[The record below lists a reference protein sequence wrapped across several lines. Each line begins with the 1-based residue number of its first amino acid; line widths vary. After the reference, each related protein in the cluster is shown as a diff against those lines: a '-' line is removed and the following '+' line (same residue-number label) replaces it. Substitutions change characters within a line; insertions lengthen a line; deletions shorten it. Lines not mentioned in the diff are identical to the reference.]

1 VGFIGDNTHSIL
13 TKPKLAKF
21 QKEYKNYSNT
31 KKRPLLESI
40 RLAKEMLENKSKLEE
55 FKNKKHPAE
64 EKNTNLLNSNKDAIN
79 SNLNNANKNS
89 KNKSDCKNIIYYDTA
104 ESDSEVEE
112 SEDEVEE
119 KSLNKKRNLKNAKGS
134 NTAKDSKEDSNFTK
148 SKRKRVDDKNEGDL

>member
-1 VGFIGDNTHSIL
+1 
-13 TKPKLAKF
+13 
-21 QKEYKNYSNT
+21 
-31 KKRPLLESI
+31 
-40 RLAKEMLENKSKLEE
+40 MLENKSKLEE

-64 EKNTNLLNSNKDAIN
+64 EKKTNSLNSNKEAIN

-89 KNKSDCKNIIYYDTA
+89 KNKSDCKNIVYYHAA

-119 KSLNKKRNLKNAKGS
+119 KNLNKKRNLKNGKGS

-148 SKRKRVDDKNEGDL
+148 SKRKRVDDKNEGNIKIL